1 LEKRIDKL
9 EKDLKKAIDENEKAL
24 NKKKK
29 IVKNE
34 QDDFAFDRLLDDC
47 VYILLHNNGQTK
59 RGSLLSLLQTT
70 HMLYVQKV
78 TKLYSDDD
86 QQ

>member
-1 LEKRIDKL
+1 M
-9 EKDLKKAIDENEKAL
+9 
-24 NKKKK
+24 
-29 IVKNE
+29 
-34 QDDFAFDRLLDDC
+34 FDGLLDDC

-70 HMLYVQKV
+70 HMLYMQKV
-78 TKLYSDDD
+78 TKLYSDDE

>member
-1 LEKRIDKL
+1 MEKRIDKL
-9 EKDLKKAIDENEKAL
+9 EKDLKKAIDENGKAL

-34 QDDFAFDRLLDDC
+34 QNDFAFDRLLDDC

-59 RGSLLSLLQTT
+59 RGSLLQTT